1 MIPIEETRLYKQ
13 VKENVQVRVNF
24 DDDTLAPLS
33 ELRAELNFRTQHSF
47 PTDNLN
53 EPVLMQSYT
62 NMLAE
67 DLIYAILD
75 QCGIT
80 REDIKLLEF
89 SNKFMG
95 KDCYDYIPTYR
106 GCRMGARDSRNE
118 ESSGKPRE
126 ER

>member
-13 VKENVQVRVNF
+13 VKEDVQVRVNF
-24 DDDTLAPLS
+24 DDDALAPLS
-33 ELRAELNFRTQHSF
+33 ELRAELRFRTQHSF

-53 EPVLMQSYT
+53 EPALMESHT

-80 REDIKLLEF
+80 CKDIKLLEF
-89 SNKFMG
+89 CNKFMG
-95 KDCYDYIPTYR
+95 KDCYDYIPSYR
-106 GCRMGARDSRNE
+106 GRWMGARDSRHE
-118 ESSGKPRE
+118 ESSGVMGE